1 MKFATATL
9 SLLAVVMPQL
19 RRGAGFTPVM
29 MSRVGVS
36 NGIMPTRLYSSNGPS
51 EEDMER
57 MRKMMAN
64 EAMMNPEAMKQS
76 AEQMKNMTPADMD
89 QMMAD
94 MDRMSEDEKSKL
106 KSLGM
111 DVEMMKKSMSL
122 MKNNPELIKNA
133 QRMMERLTPEQMV
146 EQSKM
151 AQEQMRRMTPD
162 QVDMAAKALSSI
174 PADQLDQASQTVVD
188 SLKSE
193 PTITTA
199 PVVEKDTSASNL
211 TLERSAKDPN
221 VLDAMFKV
229 AEYMSKPPTGGV
241 TFKAFATLPPINVLT
256 GNAAEDL
263 SPKELA
269 GCWAD
274 GSLGATRV
282 DRAGFERVWVEVQD
296 WFEGDIMDEARST
309 SHKKQRSPSSS
320 STTTLSP
327 STPSSSIPTTPV
339 VGEELSAEQLTQVND
354 RVKNMSDN
362 EMNDML
368 TQMQNMTPDQ
378 EARMKAMGVDPN
390 MMKKVSGM
398 MKSNP
403 LMKKAA
409 QTMMK
414 NMSPEQMVKASQQ
427 AQNQMK
433 NMTPEQMSTTLDSM
447 ERGTKKEN

>member
-1 MKFATATL
+1 MKFGTATL
-9 SLLAVVMPQL
+9 SLLAVVMPHL
-19 RRGAGFTPVM
+19 RRGSGFTPVM
-29 MSRVGVS
+29 MGRMGASS
-36 NGIMPTRLYSSNGPS
+36 GILPTRLYSNNGPS

-57 MRKMMAN
+57 MRQMMAN

-89 QMMAD
+89 QMLAD

-151 AQEQMRRMTPD
+151 AQEQMKRMTPE

-174 PADQLDQASQTVVD
+174 PADQLDQASQTVVE
-188 SLKSE
+188 SLQSQKV
-193 PTITTA
+193 TTA
-199 PVVEKDTSASNL
+199 SVVEKNTSVSN
-211 TLERSAKDPN
+211 TPLEGSAKDPN
-221 VLDAMFKV
+221 VMDAMFKV

-241 TFKAFATLPPINVLT
+241 TFKAFATLPPITVLT
-256 GNAAEDL
+256 GDAAEDL

-309 SHKKQRSPSSS
+309 SHKKQRTTSL
-320 STTTLSP
+320 STTTLTP
-327 STPSSSIPTTPV
+327 TTPSSSIPTTPI
-339 VGEELSAEQLTQVND
+339 VGEELSAQQLSQVND

-362 EMNDML
+362 EMNEML
-368 TQMQNMTPDQ
+368 SQMESMTPDQ

-398 MKSNP
+398 MKNNP

-414 NMSPEQMVKASQQ
+414 NMTPEQMVKASQQ

-433 NMTPEQMSTTLDSM
+433 NMTPEQMSATLDSM
-447 ERGTKKEN
+447 EQGSKKAN